1 MDLLRDIEQIAELTV
16 TRQVKLQIRKPTG
29 IFLLAIVVMF
39 CVLPL
44 GCAGA
49 YVGVSVPVGYPH
61 GGWGPYGGWGPSV
74 GVTVPLGRPAH
85 Y

>member
-1 MDLLRDIEQIAELTV
+1 MKNRMRRIKRMLLIAAVLVVSTV
-16 TRQVKLQIRKPTG
+16 PI
-29 IFLLAIVVMF
+29 
-39 CVLPL
+39 

-61 GGWGPYGGWGPSV
+61 GGYGPYGGWGPRVGV
-74 GVTVPLGRPAH
+74 GVTVPLGRPAQ

>member
-1 MDLLRDIEQIAELTV
+1 M
-16 TRQVKLQIRKPTG
+16 RQVGLQIRRAVR
-29 IFLLAIVVMF
+29 ILFFAVIVVF
-39 CVLPL
+39 SVLPL

-49 YVGVSVPVGYPH
+49 YVGVSVPMGYPY
-61 GGWGPYGGWGPSV
+61 GGRGPYGGWGPSV